1 MEKTLVIKLGYR
13 GAEFCGYAEQPGL
26 RTVAGE
32 LRRALETALRRP
44 VELTCAGRTDA
55 GVHALAQYVSLPVSS
70 EELAACGPR
79 LQRMLTALTPE
90 DIAIK
95 ALYQAEAGFS
105 ARFDAQAR
113 GYRYR
118 IACGDAACPVLGWGH
133 VWWLRSGANL
143 DAQAMHEAAQCLV
156 GEHDFM
162 SFCKVSSAEAI
173 RADGRSTS
181 RYLAEVSVSRVI
193 EAGEKLVAIDVVGNA
208 FLHNMVR
215 AITGTL
221 VEVGQG
227 RRDAA
232 WVARALE
239 ACDRKAA
246 GPTAPACGL
255 TLERVDYPAGSLVKM
270 ETPTFSGEKPNS
282 GQNPR

>member
-1 MEKTLVIKLGYR
+1 MDKTLVIKLGYR
-13 GAEFCGYAEQPGL
+13 GGDFCGYAEQPGL

-55 GVHALAQYVSLPVSS
+55 GVHALAQHVSLPVSS
-70 EELAACGPR
+70 DELVTYGPR

-95 ALYQAEAGFS
+95 GIYQAQEGFS

-133 VWWLRSGANL
+133 VWWLRPGANL
-143 DAQAMHEAAQCLV
+143 DAQAIHEAAQCLV
-156 GEHDFM
+156 GEHDFT

-173 RADGRSTS
+173 HADGRSTS
-181 RYLAEVSVSRVI
+181 RYLAEVNVSHVV
-193 EAGEKLVAIDVVGNA
+193 EAGEELVAIDVVGNA

-227 RRDAA
+227 RRDAS
-232 WVARALE
+232 WVERALE
-239 ACDRKAA
+239 ARDRKAA

-255 TLERVDYPAGSLVKM
+255 TLERVDYPEGALL
-270 ETPTFSGEKPNS
+270 EL
-282 GQNPR
+282 

>member
-55 GVHALAQYVSLPVSS
+55 GVHALAQYVSL
-70 EELAACGPR
+70 
-79 LQRMLTALTPE
+79 
-90 DIAIK
+90 AIK

-118 IACGDAACPVLGWGH
+118 IACGDAACPVLGWGP

-193 EAGEKLVAIDVVGNA
+193 EAGEELVAIDVVGNA

-232 WVARALE
+232 WVAHALE

-270 ETPTFSGEKPNS
+270 GTPTFSGKKVNP

>member
-70 EELAACGPR
+70 EELVACGPR

-113 GYRYR
+113 GYR
-118 IACGDAACPVLGWGH
+118 
-133 VWWLRSGANL
+133 
-143 DAQAMHEAAQCLV
+143 
-156 GEHDFM
+156 
-162 SFCKVSSAEAI
+162 
-173 RADGRSTS
+173 
-181 RYLAEVSVSRVI
+181 
-193 EAGEKLVAIDVVGNA
+193 
-208 FLHNMVR
+208 
-215 AITGTL
+215 
-221 VEVGQG
+221 
-227 RRDAA
+227 
-232 WVARALE
+232 
-239 ACDRKAA
+239 
-246 GPTAPACGL
+246 
-255 TLERVDYPAGSLVKM
+255 
-270 ETPTFSGEKPNS
+270 
-282 GQNPR
+282 